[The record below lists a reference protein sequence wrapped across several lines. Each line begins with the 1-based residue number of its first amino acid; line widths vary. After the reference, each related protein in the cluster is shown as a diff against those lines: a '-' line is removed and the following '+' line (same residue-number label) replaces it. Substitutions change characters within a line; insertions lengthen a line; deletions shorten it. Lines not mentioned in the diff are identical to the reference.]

1 MIRVRRHSFG
11 NYGSFTQLFSPTCA
25 AYFRVGMNFLRTGE
39 EVRSFW
45 DTFIGLLSTLRQR
58 EIERGIAVTV
68 RYRDLAGAS
77 YEDVRTIN
85 PLLYEGVRQDE
96 ADN

>member
-1 MIRVRRHSFG
+1 MITVRRHSFG

-25 AYFRVGMNFLRTGE
+25 AYFRVGMNFLGTGE

-58 EIERGIAVTV
+58 EIERGIAVIA

-77 YEDVRTIN
+77 YEDVWTIK
-85 PLLYEGVRQDE
+85 PTAVRGRS
-96 ADN
+96 AGRG